1 VAGEV
6 QKSSREVVAV
16 VKEHKQGLR
25 QSPQASISA
34 GNVNQQREKE
44 SIEPHINVKAY
55 ELFANGL
62 TPVQVASELKLSE
75 EDTTRYYTEYLRLK
89 QLPNLGS
96 LLERLRVPE
105 KISTF
110 IELTDLALA
119 EHLRASQ
126 VLQLLKMANSPIN
139 GMCNIEQNIEKHR
152 SLIAYLRKTKH
163 KEQLEHAAIYD
174 KISSANGM
182 LKQLNL
188 AIKVRKEE
196 LAAILDK
203 KIKYKLMT
211 EQFIVNNNKTFTKIQ
226 TIAKD
231 KVSAF
236 LTEYKGRKLLE
247 FALAAVIESLRQRQE
262 FQRELLIKSIPPIK
276 NYDYDPEEVFYLNS
290 HYNDYYSYSNVI
302 EKVLGPSSEFYDK
315 LVKGLTDVTVS
326 TTAGLEKYSYPNN
339 TNFA

>member
-1 VAGEV
+1 MVVDIETKRKIIELYFTQHKNIRRVAGEV

-25 QSPQASISA
+25 QSSQAGISA
-34 GNVNQQREKE
+34 GNNVDQQKEKE
-44 SIEPHINVKAY
+44 SIEPPINVKAY

-62 TPVQVASELKLSE
+62 NPVQVASELKLSG

-110 IELTDLALA
+110 IELTNLALA

-152 SLIAYLRKTKH
+152 LLIAYLRKIKH
-163 KEQLEHAAIYD
+163 KEQLEHAAIHD
-174 KISSANGM
+174 KIGSAYDM

-188 AIKVRKEE
+188 ATKV
-196 LAAILDK
+196 K
-203 KIKYKLMT
+203 K
-211 EQFIVNNNKTFTKIQ
+211 
-226 TIAKD
+226 
-231 KVSAF
+231 
-236 LTEYKGRKLLE
+236 
-247 FALAAVIESLRQRQE
+247 ESLLQ
-262 FQRELLIKSIPPIK
+262 FLIRK
-276 NYDYDPEEVFYLNS
+276 
-290 HYNDYYSYSNVI
+290 
-302 EKVLGPSSEFYDK
+302 
-315 LVKGLTDVTVS
+315 
-326 TTAGLEKYSYPNN
+326 
-339 TNFA
+339 